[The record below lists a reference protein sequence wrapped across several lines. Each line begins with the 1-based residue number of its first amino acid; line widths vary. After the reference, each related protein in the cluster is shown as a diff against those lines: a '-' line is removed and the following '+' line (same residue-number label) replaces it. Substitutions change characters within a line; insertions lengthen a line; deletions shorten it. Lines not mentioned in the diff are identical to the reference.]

1 MRARERSAIVGL
13 RIEILPEAPMT
24 PAIAGHVPTS
34 APYARDEPSVSE
46 ELRSKRPHISLP
58 QLQPLPLLPP
68 LPPLPPPP
76 PPPLPLVMEMLHAGG
91 SC

>member
-1 MRARERSAIVGL
+1 MSCMRARERSAIVGV

-46 ELRSKRPHISLP
+46 EYLSLISMP
-58 QLQPLPLLPP
+58 TPPP
-68 LPPLPPPP
+68 LPPR
-76 PPPLPLVMEMLHAGG
+76 PLGLETLHAGG